1 MQDSGNVGVVATPC
15 QALALAKMRLNRKSE
30 NKTEINQLKFVIG
43 LYCGWTLSMEKYIK
57 LLLENN
63 IALESITGMDIP
75 AGGNILELYTDDGA
89 KSIPFDAVQN
99 CIRESCRY
107 CMDSTAEYAD
117 VSVGSARFS
126 GNWSD
131 VRKWNQLIVRTEKG
145 RELVELAVRR
155 GVLEVRE
162 APAEN
167 LKELKNVAVN
177 KKKSALKNI
186 IQKSG
191 SRNNLL
197 YLDKRDASVLK
208 YLTKE
213 VCNRKNR

>member
-1 MQDSGNVGVVATPC
+1 
-15 QALALAKMRLNRKSE
+15 
-30 NKTEINQLKFVIG
+30 
-43 LYCGWTLSMEKYIK
+43 
-57 LLLENN
+57 
-63 IALESITGMDIP
+63 
-75 AGGNILELYTDDGA
+75 
-89 KSIPFDAVQN
+89 
-99 CIRESCRY
+99 
-107 CMDSTAEYAD
+107 MDSTAEYAD

-145 RELVELAVRR
+145 KELVELAVRR

-167 LKELKNVAVN
+167 LKELKDAAVN

-197 YLDKRDASVLK
+197 YLDKRDPSVLK